1 MQTAAYAGWVGYGL
15 KPQKC
20 KITGIQSYI
29 LLFFFSRLSIT
40 KKKIYAPHKC

>member
-29 LLFFFSRLSIT
+29 LLFFFQDCLLQ